1 MTQLF
6 DFGLVGLGVMGRNF
20 ILNVAD
26 HHFSAIGLDTDAQKV
41 ADLKKEGHSDEI
53 EGTLD
58 KVEFI
63 KKLATPR
70 KIMLLVPA
78 GGPVD
83 HVIDDLLP
91 LLDSGDLII
100 DGGNSHFEDTNRRF
114 ISLRS
119 KGIHFMGA
127 GISGGS
133 EGARKGPSIMP
144 GGDPKAYELIKPIFE
159 AVAAKVNNEPCVDF
173 MGQGS
178 AGNYV
183 KMIHNGIEYA
193 LMELI
198 GESYHI
204 MKLGLQQDNNNLKQ
218 IYDDWNQGD
227 LQSFLVE
234 ITSQIFEKKDD
245 LTSYDLV
252 DQILDKAKQ
261 KGTGKWTSQN
271 AMDLGVAI
279 PTIDA
284 AVSMRQISGM
294 KDTRIKASQKYSKVF
309 HGSDNK
315 VSVEEVRDAVYFAFI
330 MSYAQGM
337 DQLCR
342 ASEEYQYDLNLECI
356 AKIWRGGCIIRARL
370 LEDIRL
376 AYKKDPSLESLLLSP
391 VIVEKVNAIIGATRK
406 VVQYT
411 VAEGIPTLALS
422 NALNY
427 FDAFKSAELPLN
439 LIQAQRDLFGSHTY
453 ERKDRPAIFHSDW
466 N

>member
-127 GISGGS
+127 GVSGGS

-159 AVAAKVNNEPCVDF
+159 AVAA
-173 MGQGS
+173 
-178 AGNYV
+178 
-183 KMIHNGIEYA
+183 
-193 LMELI
+193 
-198 GESYHI
+198 
-204 MKLGLQQDNNNLKQ
+204 NNLFVIGKNLKKPG
-218 IYDDWNQGD
+218 IYNDSPDLSNLDKNGD
-227 LQSFLVE
+227 LH
-234 ITSQIFEKKDD
+234 
-245 LTSYDLV
+245 Y
-252 DQILDKAKQ
+252 
-261 KGTGKWTSQN
+261 
-271 AMDLGVAI
+271 
-279 PTIDA
+279 TIDFRSVYA
-284 AVSMRQISGM
+284 TLLDQWLG
-294 KDTRIKASQKYSKVF
+294 ASHSKVLGNSF
-309 HGSDNK
+309 NTLN
-315 VSVEEVRDAVYFAFI
+315 FI
-330 MSYAQGM
+330 
-337 DQLCR
+337 
-342 ASEEYQYDLNLECI
+342 
-356 AKIWRGGCIIRARL
+356 
-370 LEDIRL
+370 
-376 AYKKDPSLESLLLSP
+376 
-391 VIVEKVNAIIGATRK
+391 
-406 VVQYT
+406 
-411 VAEGIPTLALS
+411 
-422 NALNY
+422 
-427 FDAFKSAELPLN
+427 
-439 LIQAQRDLFGSHTY
+439 
-453 ERKDRPAIFHSDW
+453 
-466 N
+466 